1 MRTKRLLLTC
11 LASGFIMLCAEAQTY
26 TNPVYGSDFPDPSVQ
41 RAPDGYFYS
50 YATGQRGLRSKDLMR
65 WSKLNNVIPRPTWN
79 DTSTDSYSFWACDV
93 NYVDGKYLMYYAC
106 ALWGNGTRT
115 GIGVATGDTPDK
127 FTDRGKLFRSSEI
140 GVTNSIDPC
149 YVEEFDKK
157 YLVWGSFH
165 DIYVAELTD
174 DGLSVKNFNQKTKIG
189 GGAFEGVMIHKHKNY
204 YYMFASVGS
213 CCEGLNS
220 TYRTVVGRSTNLKGP
235 YVNRNGGTMFDNNY
249 TTIIKGNNRFKGP
262 GHNSEIITDDNGD
275 DWILYHS
282 YDANNGGNGRLLLL
296 DKIVWDANGWPTVND
311 GTPSTTPQ
319 VGPVFYTGDGQNLTY
334 RFRDLDFMHRNFRN
348 WKHEESDDCTAM
360 TGQGTPFMPLLSA
373 KGGEFHVH
381 QDTTGLKD
389 GIYELRL
396 NDYTRGKV
404 KIYLND
410 IEDDAIY
417 NARAS
422 VSAATASTDF
432 ITGRYSQSVYG
443 MVANGKLSIGM
454 HTTEPM
460 GSTTRFYAGG
470 LQIIYREKNAEICQQ
485 LLPRYAHLAD
495 SIAEVD
501 GLFYQGYRTSL
512 KKYVEESKDV
522 EDADARYKLL
532 HAMAATLDS
541 IRSSTLYYDSL
552 RSELAKLSD
561 ELAYAEQHGVE
572 HAASST
578 IFQEAEVVLKDPT
591 YTDKQVLDLI
601 SRVRKATEEQA
612 KTFQRGDGTAENP
625 YVIIRPEQLEHM
637 HDVLVQDQMT
647 YFELGADIDME
658 GYEWKQLNTSSN
670 KYRYFINFNGKGHL
684 IENLTPVDASGYP
697 SFFGTLCGECRN
709 VGFVNAKVTS
719 TNAGAGIL
727 AGFIGNGSFKDAE
740 GNLLTSVVEN
750 CYFTGNISSKG
761 YVGVIG
767 GYLNYSPVIIRNV
780 YTNVEING
788 TGASANYVGGIVGR
802 VRSNLTLQNSYAAG
816 NVNGPV
822 AGGIVA
828 GGQTNETPAAV
839 YENVI
844 AWNQVISGNS
854 ASAFGTVT
862 ENDQLN
868 ETYILDGMLLNDVAQ
883 EGKTHEELQ
892 QIAAKWGAPWY
903 ADPTA
908 GNGYPILQWQ
918 YDRGD
923 YKQKCG
929 FPIIDG
935 IDDLVKESAASDKTF
950 YYDLMGRRVET
961 PVRGIYVEIRNGKAR
976 KVLME

>member
-1 MRTKRLLLTC
+1 MRVKSILLTA
-11 LASGFIMLCAEAQTY
+11 LLGGFMILSAEAQTY
-26 TNPVYGSDFPDPSVQ
+26 TNPVYNSDFPDPSVQ

-50 YATGQRGLRSKDLMR
+50 YATGQRGLRSKDLMK
-65 WSKLNNVIPRPTWN
+65 WTKLNNVISRPTWN

-165 DIYVAELTD
+165 DIYVAELSD

-220 TYRTVVGRSTNLKGP
+220 TYRTVVGRSTSLKGP

-334 RFRDLDFMHRNFRN
+334 RFRNLDFMHRNFRN
-348 WKHEESDDCTAM
+348 WSCEASDDCTAM
-360 TGQGTPFMPLLSA
+360 TGQGSPFMPLFSA
-373 KGGEFHVH
+373 KAGEFHVH

-389 GIYELRL
+389 GLYELRL

-410 IEDDAIY
+410 IEEDAIY
-417 NARAS
+417 NARSS
-422 VSAATASTDF
+422 VSAATVSSDF
-432 ITGRYSQSVYG
+432 LSGKYSQSVYG
-443 MVANGKLSIGM
+443 MVTNGKLRIGM
-454 HTTEPM
+454 HTVEPM
-460 GSTTRFYAGG
+460 ESMVRFYAGG

-512 KKYVEESKDV
+512 KIYVEECKKVEEGVSKYDLM
-522 EDADARYKLL
+522 YSL
-532 HAMAATLDS
+532 AATLDS
-541 IRSSTLYYDSL
+541 IRSSKLYYDSL
-552 RSELAKLSD
+552 RTELSRLAV
-561 ELAYAEQHGVE
+561 ELDYAEKNGVE
-572 HAASST
+572 HAASSA
-578 IFQEAEVVLKDPT
+578 IYQEAEGVLKEPT

-601 SRVRKATEEQA
+601 SRVRMATKTQA
-612 KTFQRGDGTAENP
+612 ETFQSGDGTAENP
-625 YVIIRPEQLEHM
+625 YVICRPEQLDHM

-658 GYEWKQLNTSSN
+658 GYAWKQLNTSSSKN
-670 KYRYFINFNGKGHL
+670 RYFINFDGKGHL

-709 VGFVNAKVTS
+709 VGFVNAHVVS

-727 AGFIGNGSFKDAE
+727 AGFIGNSGFKDGE

-750 CYFTGNISSKG
+750 CYFTGSIDSKG
-761 YVGVIG
+761 YVGVVG
-767 GYLNYSPVIIRNV
+767 GYLNYSPALIRNV
-780 YTNVEING
+780 YTNVAING
-788 TGASANYVGGIVGR
+788 TGSSANYVGGIIGR
-802 VRSNLTLQNSYAAG
+802 VRSELTLRNSYAAG
-816 NVNGPV
+816 DVKGPI

-828 GGQTNETPAAV
+828 GGQTDTNPVAI
-839 YENVI
+839 YDNLI
-844 AWNQVISGNS
+844 AWNQVVSGNT
-854 ASAFGTVT
+854 ANAFGSVT
-862 ENDQLN
+862 EKDQVTD
-868 ETYILDGMLLNDVAQ
+868 TYILDGLLLNEEAQ

-892 QIAAKWGAPWY
+892 QIAAKWGTPWHS
-903 ADPTA
+903 DPTA

-923 YKQKCG
+923 YREKCG

-935 IDDLVKESAASDKTF
+935 IEDILKESAATDKTF
-950 YYDLMGRRVET
+950 FYDLMGRRVEK
-961 PVRGIYVEIRNGKAR
+961 PVRGIYVEIREGKAR
-976 KVLME
+976 KILVE

>member
-1 MRTKRLLLTC
+1 MRVKSILLTA
-11 LASGFIMLCAEAQTY
+11 LLGGFMILSAEAQTY
-26 TNPVYGSDFPDPSVQ
+26 TNPVYNSDFPDPSVQ

-50 YATGQRGLRSKDLMR
+50 YATGQRGLRSKDLMK
-65 WSKLNNVIPRPTWN
+65 WTKLNNVISRPTWN

-165 DIYVAELTD
+165 DIYVAELSD

-220 TYRTVVGRSTNLKGP
+220 TYRTVVGRSTSLKGP

-334 RFRDLDFMHRNFRN
+334 RFRNLDFMHRNFRN
-348 WKHEESDDCTAM
+348 WSCEASDDCTAM
-360 TGQGTPFMPLLSA
+360 TGQGSPFMPLFSA
-373 KGGEFHVH
+373 KAGEFHVH

-389 GIYELRL
+389 GLYELRL

-410 IEDDAIY
+410 IEEDAIY
-417 NARAS
+417 NARSS
-422 VSAATASTDF
+422 VSAATVSSDF
-432 ITGRYSQSVYG
+432 LSGKYSQSVYG
-443 MVANGKLSIGM
+443 MVTNGKLRIGM
-454 HTTEPM
+454 HTVEPM
-460 GSTTRFYAGG
+460 ESMVRFYAGG
-470 LQIIYREKNAEICQQ
+470 LQIIYREKNEEICQQ
-485 LLPRYAHLAD
+485 LYPRYEYLAD
-495 SIAEVD
+495 SIADAD

-512 KKYVEESKDV
+512 KKYVEEGKKLEEGGSKYDLM
-522 EDADARYKLL
+522 YSL
-532 HAMAATLDS
+532 AATLDS
-541 IRSSTLYYDSL
+541 IRSSKLYYDSL
-552 RSELAKLSD
+552 RTELSRLAV
-561 ELAYAEQHGVE
+561 ELDYAEKNGVE
-572 HAASST
+572 HAASSA
-578 IFQEAEVVLKDPT
+578 IYQEAEGVLKEPT

-601 SRVRKATEEQA
+601 SRVRMATKTQA
-612 KTFQRGDGTAENP
+612 ETFQSGDGTAENP
-625 YVIIRPEQLEHM
+625 YVICRPEQLDHM

-658 GYEWKQLNTSSN
+658 GYAWKQLNTSSSKN
-670 KYRYFINFNGKGHL
+670 RYFINFDGKGHL

-709 VGFVNAKVTS
+709 VGFVNAHVVS

-727 AGFIGNGSFKDAE
+727 AGFIGNSGFKDAE

-750 CYFTGNISSKG
+750 CYFTGSIDSKG
-761 YVGVIG
+761 YVGVVG
-767 GYLNYSPVIIRNV
+767 GYLNYSPALIRNV
-780 YTNVEING
+780 YTNVTING
-788 TGASANYVGGIVGR
+788 TGSSANYVGGIIGR
-802 VRSNLTLQNSYAAG
+802 VRSELTLRNSYAAG
-816 NVNGPV
+816 DVKGPI

-828 GGQTNETPAAV
+828 GGQTDTNPVAI
-839 YENVI
+839 YDNLI
-844 AWNQVISGNS
+844 AWNQVVSGNT
-854 ASAFGTVT
+854 ANAFGSVT
-862 ENDQLN
+862 EKDQVTD
-868 ETYILDGMLLNDVAQ
+868 TYILDGLLLNEEAQ

-892 QIAAKWGAPWY
+892 QIAAKWGTPWHS
-903 ADPTA
+903 DPTA

-923 YKQKCG
+923 YREKCG

-935 IDDLVKESAASDKTF
+935 IEDILKESAATDKTF
-950 YYDLMGRRVET
+950 FYDLMGRRVEK
-961 PVRGIYVEIRNGKAR
+961 PVRGIYVEIREGKAR
-976 KVLME
+976 KILVE